1 VRAGGRHLNFYE
13 TRDNLTENPPRR
25 LSRVGVGWFPGRPRA
40 ACFPPTAHRA
50 ERDDRR
56 ALDTASAATTG
67 RPNETVE
74 LVTPA
79 DLHFMRADV
88 RQLVDA
94 KSVVMDDARCERF
107 LLAVEELA
115 SNALRHGGAPVRAR
129 VVAASQGLLIE
140 VSDSHAD
147 RAPQPALRRDPTLG
161 GLGLFLV
168 ARLTTAVGWL
178 VDAGR
183 KYVWAYCA

>member
-1 VRAGGRHLNFYE
+1 MDE
-13 TRDNLTENPPRR
+13 PWTQQPPPR
-25 LSRVGVGWFPGRPRA
+25 LGG
-40 ACFPPTAHRA
+40 PTGQW
-50 ERDDRR
+50 D
-56 ALDTASAATTG
+56 
-67 RPNETVE
+67 

-79 DLHFMRADV
+79 DLHFMRSDV
-88 RQLVDA
+88 RRLVDA

-107 LLAVEELA
+107 LLAVEELS

-129 VVAASQGLLIE
+129 VVAATQGLLIE
-140 VSDSHAD
+140 VSDSEPD
-147 RAPQPALRRDPTLG
+147 RAPEPALRRDPALG

-168 ARLTTAVGWL
+168 AQLTTTHGWL